1 MVFRPALPLSG
12 VAGYNFLQ
20 STYEKQLAAF
30 SNSPQIQND
39 RAFLQERLAT
49 PIPVEDLLSDRRL
62 LRVTLTAFGLA
73 GEETKGGLVRRVLES
88 VADPDDSLLQR
99 LNNPDYVRFA
109 EAFEPDADGLIS
121 ISSEA
126 LEEISAQFEVELFET
141 AVGDV
146 DADQRLSLNY
156 QSDISTLVGTDSSD
170 TAVLFRL
177 LGNVPVRRLLEGA
190 LNLPEAFRTLP
201 IERQSE
207 ELQEQLQSKF
217 GISNLSDLA
226 LPENVDRVI
235 TRFHAVQ
242 SAIQGPNSL
251 TPGAVALTLLT
262 GIGASGSQNLFL
274 SRLR

>member
-190 LNLPEAFRTLP
+190 LNLPEAFRALP

-217 GISNLSDLA
+217 GISDLSDLA

>member
-1 MVFRPALPLSG
+1 MVFRPVIPLSG

-20 STYEKQLAAF
+20 STYDQQLEAF
-30 SNSPQIQND
+30 SGSTQIQND
-39 RAFLQERLAT
+39 RTYIEERLSS
-49 PIPVEDLLSDRRL
+49 PIAVEDLLSDRRL
-62 LRVTLTAFGLA
+62 LRISLTAFGLA

-88 VADPDDSLLQR
+88 VSDPDDSLLQR

-109 EAFEPDADGLIS
+109 EAFEPDADGNIS
-121 ISSEA
+121 IPPEA
-126 LEEISAQFEVELFET
+126 LLKITLQFETELFET

-156 QSDISTLVGTDSSD
+156 QSDIETLVGEGSSD
-170 TAVLFRL
+170 TAILFRL

-207 ELQEQLQSKF
+207 ELREQLQSKF
-217 GISNLSDLA
+217 GISDLNELTSA
-226 LPENVDRVI
+226 ENIDRVV
-235 TRFHAVQ
+235 TRFHAIR
-242 SAIQGPNSL
+242 SATQGPNAL

-262 GIGASGSQNLFL
+262 GIGANAGQNIFL
-274 SRLR
+274 SRLG